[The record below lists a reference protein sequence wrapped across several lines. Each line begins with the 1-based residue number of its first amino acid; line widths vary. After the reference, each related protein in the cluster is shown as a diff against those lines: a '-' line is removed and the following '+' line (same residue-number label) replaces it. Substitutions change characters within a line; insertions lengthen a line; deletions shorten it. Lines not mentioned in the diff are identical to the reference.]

1 MPVQQISF
9 KVDLEVSYDPFKGKT
24 PEEFAELVHD
34 DLFDCLIELRP
45 DDVRAYYTDV
55 ISTRIRNE
63 E

>member
-45 DDVRAYYTDV
+45 DDVRA
-55 ISTRIRNE
+55 
-63 E
+63 